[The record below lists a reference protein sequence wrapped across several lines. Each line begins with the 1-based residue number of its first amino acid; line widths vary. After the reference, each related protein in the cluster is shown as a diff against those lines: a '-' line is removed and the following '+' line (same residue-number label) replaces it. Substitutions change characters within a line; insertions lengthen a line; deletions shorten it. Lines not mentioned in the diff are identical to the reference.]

1 MLFEFLKRR
10 NRSDRQLLR
19 MTWSLKFRG
28 KIIDEHGRRSYIGKR
43 EYICSQMK
51 EGSSGAFR
59 AHNLKDLKLLKAKR
73 GLKSS
78 ELDQEMNAVI
88 LC

>member
-1 MLFEFLKRR
+1 MLIG
-10 NRSDRQLLR
+10 
-19 MTWSLKFRG
+19 MTVIARTWAK
-28 KIIDEHGRRSYIGKR
+28 KGRF
-43 EYICSQMK
+43 CSQMK

-59 AHNLKDLKLLKAKR
+59 AHNLKDLRLLKAKR

-78 ELDQEMNAVI
+78 ELDQGMNAVI